1 MLLWFF
7 AAVLVLA
14 AAVLF
19 CVAPDAG
26 QRGLRAP
33 FVGRNYAH
41 RGLYARDQS
50 VPENSLPAFEAAAR
64 AGYGIELDV
73 QFSSDRRL
81 VVFHDDTLD
90 RMTALR
96 GWVRDHDWAELSAA
110 CLAGTQQTIPLFSQA
125 LETVGGR
132 VPLIV
137 EIKSRREYDGA
148 YLDALCAAVLEELG
162 RYDGSYCIESF
173 DPRVLHCIRKRAPG
187 VLRGQLIDS
196 FDGFRGEGARAVWA
210 YLLSHGFGNFL
221 GRPHFIAWAP
231 RPQNWAIRLCDRLG
245 AMMVYWTARPDADV
259 AELRRRYDGIIFEW
273 YRPRIQYPPR
283 H

>member
-1 MLLWFF
+1 MWIWLVGL
-7 AAVLVLA
+7 VLVL

-19 CVAPDAG
+19 CVAPCTG

-41 RGLYARDQS
+41 RGLYADDQS
-50 VPENSLPAFEAAAR
+50 IPENSLPAFAAAAE
-64 AGYGIELDV
+64 AGYGIEMDV
-73 QFSSDRRL
+73 QFTSDRRL
-81 VVFHDDTLD
+81 VAFHDDDLG
-90 RMTALR
+90 RMTEGT
-96 GWVRDHDWAELSAA
+96 GWVRDHSWAELSRTT
-110 CLAGTQQTIPLFSQA
+110 LAGTDQTIPLFSQA

-137 EIKSRREYDGA
+137 EIKSRREYNGA
-148 YLDALCAAVLEELG
+148 YLDALCTAVLEALG
-162 RYDGSYCIESF
+162 RYGGSYCIESF
-173 DPRVLHCIRKRAPG
+173 DPRVLRRIRRMAPG

-196 FDGFRGEGARAVWA
+196 YQGYRGEGTPAVWA

-231 RPQNWAIRLCDRLG
+231 MPQNWSIRLCDRLG

-259 AELRRRYDGIIFEW
+259 AALRRRYDGIIFEW
-273 YRPRIQYPPR
+273 YRPRTQYQPR
-283 H
+283 C